1 MNELISI
8 ATAIGYAYL
17 IFAVI
22 VAIIVFVITLRYFG
36 KIRREMAEMEQ
47 RHKEMRE
54 RFEGKRK
61 HQFMTRHLHDLA
73 AFWHFIPHNP
83 RNNRATK
90 RKGK

>member
-1 MNELISI
+1 MNELINI
-8 ATAIGYAYL
+8 ATVMGYAYI

-36 KIRREMAEMEQ
+36 KIRQEMAEMEQ

-61 HQFMTRHLHDLA
+61 HQIDLSLCKPP
-73 AFWHFIPHNP
+73 IPP
-83 RNNRATK
+83 K
-90 RKGK
+90 SGK

>member
-1 MNELISI
+1 MSELINI

-36 KIRREMAEMEQ
+36 KIRQEMAEMEQ

-54 RFEGKRK
+54 RLEGKRK
-61 HQFMTRHLHDLA
+61 HQIKL
-73 AFWHFIPHNP
+73 
-83 RNNRATK
+83 
-90 RKGK
+90 

>member
-8 ATAIGYAYL
+8 ATAIVYAYL

-61 HQFMTRHLHDLA
+61 HQIDLSLCK
-73 AFWHFIPHNP
+73 PPVPPNP
-83 RNNRATK
+83 EK
-90 RKGK
+90 